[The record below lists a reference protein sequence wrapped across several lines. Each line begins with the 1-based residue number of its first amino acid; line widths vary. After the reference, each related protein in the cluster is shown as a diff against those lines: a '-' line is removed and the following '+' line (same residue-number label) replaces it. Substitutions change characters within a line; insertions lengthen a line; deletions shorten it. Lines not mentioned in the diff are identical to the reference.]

1 MTIERVPL
9 ADAVQRVFDGDIRN
23 SSAVAGILAAA
34 RCGRLPELR
43 PVDAV

>member
-1 MTIERVPL
+1 MTLDRVPL

-23 SSAVAGILAAA
+23 SSAWSGSSPPR
-34 RCGRLPELR
+34 RCGRPPRLR